1 MITTLR
7 PITLRTRLTVI
18 FALVFG
24 AMLALYA
31 IGAYLLIRD
40 RFASELDLRLEQELE
55 ITEQN
60 IVPNSEGRLVWRLT
74 NEFNNNDDE
83 QLQNVAWVDVWHADG
98 QLLLRRQDAATASG
112 QIPIPPFNTMANGLH
127 ALEVPDEIHL
137 RLLQRTALVAGEH
150 LTLRAALREDDFA
163 RGLTVVLWVMVA
175 VLPVALAIASVVGYW
190 LAGRSLAPIQRM
202 AVEAERINAE
212 RLNARLPV
220 VNPHDETGRL
230 AEAFN
235 ALLGRLESAFLQL
248 RRFTADASH
257 ELRTPLTVIR
267 SVGEVGL
274 RERHSESEYRDI
286 IGTMLEEADRLA
298 QLTAILLELTR
309 AESGKIA
316 LKSESFDF
324 CEMASD
330 AAGFIGAL
338 AEEVRVRVVL
348 NLSDS
353 PIVMTGDRTV
363 LRQALINL
371 LDNAVKHS
379 PKDAE
384 VTLSCQSMNGQ
395 LDIAIQDQGEGI
407 PAEALPYIFDR
418 FYRVD
423 SARSREK
430 GGFGLGLA
438 IARWAV
444 EIHGGRIE
452 IKSELGKGSV
462 FQIVLPGK
470 MTPSQQLRESTS
482 GKNL

>member
-1 MITTLR
+1 
-7 PITLRTRLTVI
+7 
-18 FALVFG
+18 
-24 AMLALYA
+24 
-31 IGAYLLIRD
+31 
-40 RFASELDLRLEQELE
+40 
-55 ITEQN
+55 
-60 IVPNSEGRLVWRLT
+60 
-74 NEFNNNDDE
+74 
-83 QLQNVAWVDVWHADG
+83 
-98 QLLLRRQDAATASG
+98 
-112 QIPIPPFNTMANGLH
+112 
-127 ALEVPDEIHL
+127 
-137 RLLQRTALVAGEH
+137 
-150 LTLRAALREDDFA
+150 
-163 RGLTVVLWVMVA
+163 
-175 VLPVALAIASVVGYW
+175 
-190 LAGRSLAPIQRM
+190 M